1 MQDMSRVWSER
12 ISAEFKALHQL
23 LREKEKKVRK
33 LLEQEE
39 QRVLGPMQQNLSE
52 MSQVSTRDR
61 NTEQTL
67 RSSLN
72 ISQPVTFLQV
82 RSWEDLHTSS
92 STLN

>member
-1 MQDMSRVWSER
+1 MQEMSRVWSER
-12 ISAEFKALHQL
+12 ISAEFEKLHQL
-23 LREKEKKVRK
+23 LREKEQKLKKH
-33 LLEQEE
+33 LEQEE

-52 MSQVSTRDR
+52 MSQISTRDR

-82 RSWEDLHTSS
+82 KS
-92 STLN
+92 